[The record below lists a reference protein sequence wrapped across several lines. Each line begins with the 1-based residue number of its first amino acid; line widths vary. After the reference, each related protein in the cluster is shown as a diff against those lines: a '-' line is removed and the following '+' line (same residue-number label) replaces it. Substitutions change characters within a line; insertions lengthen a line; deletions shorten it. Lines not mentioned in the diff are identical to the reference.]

1 MILPLVLV
9 IVLPI
14 DNIVIDVHSQREKNW
29 QITETIPLQN
39 NYQYTTG
46 NIYQDPYS
54 YIKEQNADI
63 LYNQISKE
71 LLQEE
76 EDRR

>member
-1 MILPLVLV
+1 MILPLVLA

-14 DNIVIDVHSQREKNW
+14 DNIVIDVHSQHEKYW
-29 QITETIPLQN
+29 QLTETIPLQN